1 MDDIFERV
9 KELTVEELG
18 VSADMVTPDASF
30 VDDLEAD
37 SLDLMQLMMAIE
49 EEFDLDELEKQLIK
63 SFISLEK
70 DQRQTITQFLQN
82 AINQ

>member
-49 EEFDLDELEKQLIK
+49 EEFDLDE
-63 SFISLEK
+63 ISDE
-70 DQRQTITQFLQN
+70 DAENIFTVNDAVAYIIDRI
-82 AINQ
+82 

>member
-30 VDDLEAD
+30 VDDLESD

-49 EEFDLDELEKQLIK
+49 EEFDLDE
-63 SFISLEK
+63 ISDE
-70 DQRQTITQFLQN
+70 DAENIVTVN
-82 AINQ
+82 DAVAYINDRI